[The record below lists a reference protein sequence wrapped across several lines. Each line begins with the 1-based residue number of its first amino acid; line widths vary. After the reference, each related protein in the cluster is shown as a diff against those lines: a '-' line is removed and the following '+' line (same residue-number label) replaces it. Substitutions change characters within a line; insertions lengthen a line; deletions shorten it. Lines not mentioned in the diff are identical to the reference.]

1 MISRNNTSYQD
12 FINKTFADFKIKK
25 VDEDTSDYCYK
36 QDSEMAELA
45 SYQIFPSKLIN
56 DETDNRGILLYYK
69 TGAGKTATFINIAE
83 GMNRE
88 VIVISPASLRNNF
101 IDELKKWTRKYSTM
115 EEIQKKYKFISF
127 DAPNIL
133 SQYDR
138 IALYDTGEIP
148 PAMNRMFKRL
158 NRNKFDDKLIIID
171 ECHEFFQHVVSTSK
185 QCEILLQHMQ
195 VAKNCKFVFATA
207 TPIIKN
213 PFELVP
219 MFNILAGFEIFPSDV
234 LQFEKLFVDR
244 KNNRIRNQSVFM
256 DRINGLVYYYA
267 GLKDEKQDIIP
278 KDYPLEVVT
287 VPMSEY
293 QYKRYME
300 RRVKEW
306 DEERR
311 ARYAVKEFEKRRY
324 KLEYRKGAMIYKTKS
339 RQVCNFA
346 LPATIEDQ
354 IERELGPTVL
364 DLDLNAAKRSM
375 MDKLLT
381 NEMIRENLGTY
392 SPKIDSIIRKIKEIR
407 NELGNI
413 VVYSDRINSGV
424 YIFARSLESTT
435 DFVEMTKDNLKNESL
450 HYKRY
455 AIIDG
460 RINSKTRN
468 FIKDTFNRADNY
480 DGKLVKILIG
490 SSVIQRGLSFLSATH
505 MFIMNALWKHSDIVQ
520 AKGRINRICSHKYFK
535 DKKNR
540 FTKTYLY
547 LSAIP
552 EKYKKDTGVDNGLS
566 SEQIIHNRA
575 IETQIMIETF
585 HSAME
590 MASIDCELN
599 RENNDINCR
608 ICKPTNQP
616 LFDENPSIDTIVN
629 HVLTGSNCEPI
640 DTSYIKLYE
649 IEVNGDKE
657 SYRVDLD
664 LNIYRKVDNHYEQV
678 GYIDPFTNEMK
689 ITN

>member
-158 NRNKFDDKLIIID
+158 SRNKFDDKLIIID

-256 DRINGLVYYYA
+256 DRINGLVCYYA

-293 QYKRYME
+293 QYMRYME
-300 RRVKEW
+300 KRVKEW
-306 DEERR
+306 DEERK
-311 ARYAVKEFEKRRY
+311 ARYSVKEFEKRRY

-354 IERELGPTVL
+354 IERELGPTAL

-381 NEMIRENLGTY
+381 NEMIRENLGMY
-392 SPKIDSIIRKIKEIR
+392 SPKIESIIRKIKEIR

-435 DFVEMTKDNLKNESL
+435 DFVEMTRDNLRDESL

-460 RINSKTRN
+460 RIDSKTRN

-490 SSVIQRGLSFLSATH
+490 SSVIQRGLSFFSATH
-505 MFIMNALWKHSDIVQ
+505 MFIINALWKYSDIIQ

-585 HSAME
+585 CSAME

-599 RENNDINCR
+599 RENNDVNCR
-608 ICKPTNQP
+608 VCKPTNQP
-616 LFDENPSIDTIVN
+616 LFDENPSLDTIVN
-629 HVLTGSNCEPI
+629 HVLTGSNCDPI

-664 LNIYRKVDNHYEQV
+664 LNIYRKVDSHYEQV
-678 GYIDPFTNEMK
+678 GYIDPFTGEMK
-689 ITN
+689 IIK